1 MGIHD
6 IVRLKVSED
15 ADVTTTTSSDIAQL
29 PFPLFGPKK
38 AIRRAVDPMGY
49 TTPKKKKKKK
59 DLSPYPKKIKDIL
72 PKKS

>member
-1 MGIHD
+1 MRIHD
-6 IVRLKVSED
+6 IIKADIKED
-15 ADVTTTTSSDIAQL
+15 ADVSTTSSSDVAGL

-59 DLSPYPKKIKDIL
+59 SFSPYPKKVKDIF
-72 PKKS
+72 PK

>member
-1 MGIHD
+1 MRIHD
-6 IVRLKVSED
+6 IVRHKVSED
-15 ADVTTTTSSDIAQL
+15 AAVTTTSSSDIAGL

-49 TTPKKKKKKK
+49 TTPKTKKKKKN
-59 DLSPYPKKIKDIL
+59 LSPYPKKIKDIL